1 MFRHRALRALHS
13 LGFEFWLPL
22 PILGLFFWV
31 GGGLMTDY
39 LVSRSY
45 YAKAQFRANTQLQGQ
60 PAKIVHSI
68 KVQIKGSKGFSRVK
82 VKTANS
88 ALKELEFEFPLTNSS
103 QIEAAIATE
112 LGLSND
118 DVRKLVQYQISN

>member
-1 MFRHRALRALHS
+1 MFRHRALQALHS
-13 LGFEFWLPL
+13 LGLEFWLPL

-39 LVSRSY
+39 LLSRSY

-60 PAKIVHSI
+60 PAKIVQSI
-68 KVQIKGSKGFSRVK
+68 KVQIKSSKGFSKVK

-88 ALKELEFEFPLTNSS
+88 ALKELEFEFPLTESR

-112 LGLSND
+112 LGLSDD
-118 DVRKLVQYQISN
+118 DVRRLVRYQTD